1 MWNKDR
7 HVEALVFL
15 AILALWVSVSVTVTV
30 TGASFLVVNHF
41 IGVYR

>member
-15 AILALWVSVSVTVTV
+15 AILALWVSVN
-30 TGASFLVVNHF
+30 GASFLVINHF